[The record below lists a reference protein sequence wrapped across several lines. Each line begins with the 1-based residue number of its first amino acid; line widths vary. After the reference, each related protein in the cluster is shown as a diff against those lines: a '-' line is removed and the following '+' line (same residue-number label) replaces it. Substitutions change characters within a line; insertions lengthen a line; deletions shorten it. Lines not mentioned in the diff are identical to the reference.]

1 MKKFLIII
9 SFIGLFISCNNSE
22 NINPNF
28 TYKEKTDS
36 TASQYQ
42 YDVKW
47 EDYDVDIRTINIKN
61 HEYIVVASYVGRAG
75 GIGIIHSESC
85 KCKNNE

>member
-36 TASQYQ
+36 TTSQYQ
-42 YDVKW
+42 YDIKL
-47 EDYDVDIRTINIKN
+47 EDYDVDIRTVNIKN
-61 HEYIVVASYVGRAG
+61 HEYIVATSYVGRG
-75 GIGIIHSESC
+75 GGVGIIHSESC